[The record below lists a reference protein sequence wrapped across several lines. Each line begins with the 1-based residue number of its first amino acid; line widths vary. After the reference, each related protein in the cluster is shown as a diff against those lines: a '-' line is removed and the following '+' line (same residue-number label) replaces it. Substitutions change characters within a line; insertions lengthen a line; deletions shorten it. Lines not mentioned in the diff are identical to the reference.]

1 MPAGK
6 LQKLQRLAVGQGGL
20 PGGNTASRGFAVTR
34 LRIVSVVGARPNFI
48 KVAPLCREFDLAS
61 REIEHILVHTGQHYD
76 IDMDRD
82 FFHSLRI
89 PKPDINLGVGAGSP
103 VLQTAEI
110 MKKFE
115 PYCLDRKPDWI
126 VVFGDVNSTLACA
139 IVARK
144 LGIRLAHVEAGLR
157 SFDMTMPEE
166 INRKVTDC
174 ISDLLFTPSQDADD
188 NLFREGVPP
197 ERVIRV
203 GNIMIDTLVME
214 MDTADRQRSYQRWG
228 LAPKQFVYVTLH
240 RPSNVDDPEVL
251 SSILE
256 KLSVFSGIMPVIFP
270 LHPRTAR
277 RLREFNLTDKIGAK
291 PHFHA
296 TSPLSYHESI
306 NLAKNAKLVVTDSGG
321 LQEETTFLG
330 TPCLTL
336 RPNTER
342 PITITQ
348 GTNRLITEESMIEA
362 MKMQVNEE
370 SQSLPPSSPPL
381 WDGRTAKRIVAFFL
395 AIIEASAPHREA
407 RSHPSL
413 ERVDVP

>member
-1 MPAGK
+1 MK
-6 LQKLQRLAVGQGGL
+6 
-20 PGGNTASRGFAVTR
+20 R
-34 LRIVSVVGARPNFI
+34 LRIISVVGARPNFI

-61 REIEHILVHTGQHYD
+61 EKIEHILVHTGQHYD
-76 IDMDRD
+76 IDMDQD
-82 FFHSLRI
+82 FFHSLHI

-115 PYCLDRKPDWI
+115 PYCLNREPDWI

-139 IVARK
+139 IVAKK

-174 ISDLLFTPSQDADD
+174 ISDLLFTPSQDADE

-214 MDTADRQRSYQRWG
+214 MDTADMQRSYQRWG
-228 LAPKQFVYVTLH
+228 LAQKQFVYVTLH
-240 RPSNVDDPEVL
+240 RPSNVDDPDVL
-251 SSILE
+251 SSVLE
-256 KLSVFSGIMPVIFP
+256 KLTVFSRIMPVIFP
-270 LHPRTAR
+270 LHPRTSR
-277 RLREFNLTDKIGAK
+277 RLREFNLADKISAK
-291 PHFHA
+291 PNFHT

-306 NLAKNAKLVVTDSGG
+306 NLAKHAKLVVTDSGG

-348 GTNRLITEESMIEA
+348 GTNRLITEESLLEA
-362 MKMQVNEE
+362 MKTQVNEE
-370 SQSLPPSSPPL
+370 SQIFPPSSPPL

-395 AIIEASAPHREA
+395 AIIGASAPHQEA
-407 RSHPSL
+407 RSHQSP

>member
-1 MPAGK
+1 MK
-6 LQKLQRLAVGQGGL
+6 
-20 PGGNTASRGFAVTR
+20 R

-48 KVAPLCREFDLAS
+48 KVAPLCREFDKRS
-61 REIEHILVHTGQHYD
+61 EKVEHILVHTGQHYD

-82 FFHSLRI
+82 FFHSLHI
-89 PKPDINLGVGAGSP
+89 PTPDINLGVGAGSQAI
-103 VLQTAEI
+103 QTAEI
-110 MKKFE
+110 MKQFE

-139 IVARK
+139 IVAKK

-174 ISDLLFTPSQDADD
+174 TSDLLFTPSQDADE
-188 NLFREGVPP
+188 NLIREGVPP
-197 ERVIRV
+197 ERVKRV
-203 GNIMIDTLVME
+203 GNVMIDTLVME
-214 MDTADRQRSYQRWG
+214 MDKVDRLRSYQRWG

-240 RPSNVDDPEVL
+240 RPSNVDDPGKL
-251 SSILE
+251 SSILD
-256 KLSVFSGIMPVIFP
+256 KLSSFSQSIPVIFP
-270 LHPRTAR
+270 LHPRTLR
-277 RLREFNLTDKIGAK
+277 RLREFDLAGKISTK
-291 PHFHA
+291 PHFHTA
-296 TSPLSYHESI
+296 SPLSYHESI
-306 NLAKNAKLVVTDSGG
+306 NLAKNARLVVTDSGG

-348 GTNRLITEESMIEA
+348 GTNRLTTEESLLENM
-362 MKMQVNEE
+362 MTVLNEE
-370 SQSLPPSSPPL
+370 PLIFPLSPPPL
-381 WDGRTAKRIVAFFL
+381 WDGRTAERIVAFLL
-395 AIIEASAPHREA
+395 AVIEASAPHREA
-407 RSHPSL
+407 ISNHSP